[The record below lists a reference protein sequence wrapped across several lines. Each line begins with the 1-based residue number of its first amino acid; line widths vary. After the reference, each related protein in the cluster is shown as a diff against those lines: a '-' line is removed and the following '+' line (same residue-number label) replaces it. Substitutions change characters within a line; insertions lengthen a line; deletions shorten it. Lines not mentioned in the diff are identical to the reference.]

1 MGEIRVNQ
9 TIKSKEILVA
19 FAKTAAINFTKN
31 QIPLNDSLSK
41 IARDEGLIPDQVRF
55 LVQETNKQAW
65 ADLYKT
71 NKDAAYDFPLADCG
85 AVLDQVKD
93 DFSTKIV
100 KDYDMDYMSQPVVKV
115 ATRTIEK
122 VASVEGR
129 SKKEIHRELNQ
140 KLEKLAYL
148 KSDLHAEFLL
158 NNTLAEST
166 SELIVKDLKN
176 ELLEMPFS
184 KRAEAFRKFATVA
197 HRHVPGEGTLSKMA
211 SVQHALER
219 LGVMQKTAALEAP
232 EELISKGMP
241 AEIINGNNILMIR
254 VKTLMNYNRAA
265 QDAYS
270 RLSLVDDTIPQVKEA
285 IREL

>member
-1 MGEIRVNQ
+1 MNQ
-9 TIKSKEILVA
+9 QIKSKEILVA

-31 QIPLNDSLSK
+31 NIPLNDSLSK

-71 NKDAAYDFPLADCG
+71 NKDAAYDFPLADSS

-93 DFSTKIV
+93 DFSTKTI
-100 KDYDMDYMSQPVVKV
+100 KDYDMDYLMQPMAKV
-115 ATRTIEK
+115 AATVIEK
-122 VASVEGR
+122 VASTQGR

-140 KLEKLAYL
+140 KLEKLAYAKNEL
-148 KSDLHAEFLL
+148 RATFLE
-158 NNTLAEST
+158 NNTMAEST
-166 SELIVKDLKN
+166 AELIVKGLKN

-184 KRAEAFRKFATVA
+184 KRASTFKKFAA
-197 HRHVPGEGTLSKMA
+197 AAYKHVPEEKTLEKMA
-211 SVQHALER
+211 SIQHALEK
-219 LGVMQKTAALEAP
+219 LGVMEKTAALEAP
-232 EELISKGMP
+232 EEYISKNMP
-241 AEIINGNNILMIR
+241 AEIINGNNVLMIR

-265 QDAYS
+265 QDAFS
-270 RLSLVDDTIPQVKEA
+270 RMSLVDDTIPQIKEA